1 MAQWRKDKHEYLND
15 SKTLFETVMLADKF
29 GNLVGAANPSGMAVD
44 AFGRARVSQP
54 LTLFDSSHRYRDN
67 GKISSS
73 NSATGATIAHNANAG
88 LIECTLDTTQG
99 SFAKRESSRVF
110 SYQPGKSLLIL
121 QSFVLASAKTGLR
134 QRYGYFNEQ
143 NGVFLQLDGTELS
156 FIERSFVSG
165 SATETK
171 ITQANWNIDKMD
183 GTGPSRQVLDIS
195 KAQILFIDIEWLGL
209 GTVRCGFIIDGQFI
223 HCHSFHHANIIDSTY
238 ITTAVLPVRLE
249 IENTGTTASNSI
261 LKEVCATVISE
272 GGYELRGRPRTIG
285 QSPVGANQFNMATA
299 GTFYPV
305 QAIRLN
311 PSNLDAV
318 VVLKE
323 LSAMPI
329 SSGFYRLKLV
339 TGADI
344 TGAVWANVASDSS
357 VQFNTNTAAVLDSN
371 TGTDIFSSYFNSTN
385 QSASGI
391 SLGDSLFKYQLERNS
406 FANTPL
412 SFVIAVTSSGAS
424 ANVVTSVTWEEVG

>member
-121 QSFVLASAKTGLR
+121 QSFVLEEAKQGLR
-134 QRYGYFNEQ
+134 QRCGYFGEQ
-143 NGVFLQLDGTELS
+143 NGIFLQLENNELS
-156 FIERSFVSG
+156 FIIRSSASG
-165 SATETK
+165 TLIENKVVQS
-171 ITQANWNIDKMD
+171 NWNMDRMD
-183 GTGPSRQVLDIS
+183 GTGPSRYTLDITN
-195 KAQILFIDIEWLGL
+195 AQILFTDIEWLGL
-209 GTVRCGFIIDGQFI
+209 GTVRCGFVIDGQYI
-223 HCHSFHHANIIDSTY
+223 HCHSFHHANLIKSTY

-249 IENTGTTASNSI
+249 IENIGATASNSI

-272 GGYELRGRPRTIG
+272 GGYELRGKPRAIA
-285 QSPVGANQFNMATA
+285 QSPISANNFNMSSA
-299 GTFYPV
+299 GTYYPV
-305 QAIRLN
+305 KAIRLN
-311 PSNLDAV
+311 PNNLDAIV
-318 VVLKE
+318 IPKDIAILGITN
-323 LSAMPI
+323 A
-329 SSGFYRLKLV
+329 FYNIKLV
-339 TGADI
+339 VGANI
-344 TGAVWANVASDSS
+344 AGAVWANVASDSS
-357 VQFNTNTAAVLDSN
+357 VQFNTNNSATMSG
-371 TGTDIFSSYFNSTN
+371 GTDLFSDYFAVTA
-385 QSASGI
+385 QSKTSI
-391 SLGDSLFKYQLERNS
+391 NLTDNIFKYQLERNS

-412 SFVIAVTSSGAS
+412 SFVIAVTSSAAS
-424 ANVVTSVTWEEVG
+424 ANVVTSITWEEVG